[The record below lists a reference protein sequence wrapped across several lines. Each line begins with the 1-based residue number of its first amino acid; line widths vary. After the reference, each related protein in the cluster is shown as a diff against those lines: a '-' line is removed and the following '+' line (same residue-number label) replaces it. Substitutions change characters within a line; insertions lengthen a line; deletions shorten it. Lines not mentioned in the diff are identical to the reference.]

1 MNESQ
6 TISIIAAMSPN
17 HAIGYR
23 GTIPWS
29 LPEDMRHFRKITTGH
44 TIIMGRRTFL
54 SLPHGALPHRRNI
67 VLTKSGQTFEG
78 CETFRS
84 LQTALKTC
92 QGEVFIIGGASVYQ
106 EAIALADK
114 MYITLVETNP
124 VNADTFFP
132 NIDMSVWQETKK
144 EKHDGFSF
152 LELTRRQHSI
162 M

>member
-1 MNESQ
+1 MCNKP
-6 TISIIAAMSPN
+6 TVSIIAAMSPN

-29 LPEDMRHFRKITTGH
+29 LPEDMRHFRKITIGH

-67 VLTKSGQTFEG
+67 VLTNSGQTFEG

>member
-1 MNESQ
+1 MHKSQ

-17 HAIGYR
+17 HAIGNR

-29 LPEDMRHFRKITTGH
+29 LPEDMRHFRKITIGH

-67 VLTKSGQTFEG
+67 VLTNSGQTFEG